1 MNWTTR
7 PMTPG
12 DWAMVAFIY
21 SEGIASRIATFTTV
35 LPTQEQWSASHMPEG
50 RLILENEAGQI
61 CGFACLTQ
69 PRGCCSYWGFAEL
82 SIYMANDCQN
92 QGGGKVLLQALI
104 EETEKLG
111 LWTLVAWIF
120 AKNEPSVRLHNSV
133 GFREVG
139 IHERAGKL
147 DGEWQ
152 DMVVLEKRS
161 TKI

>member
-1 MNWTTR
+1 
-7 PMTPG
+7 
-12 DWAMVAFIY
+12 
-21 SEGIASRIATFTTV
+21 
-35 LPTQEQWSASHMPEG
+35 
-50 RLILENEAGQI
+50 
-61 CGFACLTQ
+61 
-69 PRGCCSYWGFAEL
+69 
-82 SIYMANDCQN
+82 ANDCQN

-120 AKNEPSVRLHNSV
+120 AKNEPSVRLHKSV